1 MKRGRL
7 KRHIR
12 LIQAVLVAVC
22 LPALMLADSV
32 PIPLITASLVGL
44 AIAAGIGLLA
54 TGEPVVRTPVD
65 GALALLL
72 TATAVNWAITTD
84 RALTLP
90 HVTKTVAGVAAA
102 YAVAGILREKGWFRL
117 AAWGICLLG
126 LALVPFVLFG
136 TNWTGTSKLSW
147 IPYTITREL
156 ASRFQV
162 LARPEEYDGFNI
174 NLAGGA
180 LAMLLPIVLAHT
192 LFHRNWLVK
201 AVTAVESALIGG
213 LLLFTQ
219 SRGALAALLASM
231 GAMLVARNWRW
242 IIVVALVAAGGY
254 VVLEETDLLARAST
268 VDLEADFDSALNSA
282 AGRVELWSRGI
293 YMAQDFPLTGVGL
306 GITGAVLPLR
316 YPLFRISAAARI
328 EHLHSLYFSTV
339 AEMGVPG
346 LVTMLA
352 TLGGLLVHTAQRS
365 TDSSQRSATATLL
378 LGLLGMQVVV
388 LVHGVTDT
396 IFYAPKAYV
405 LAWALYGVAL
415 AAETRR

>member
-1 MKRGRL
+1 
-7 KRHIR
+7 
-12 LIQAVLVAVC
+12 
-22 LPALMLADSV
+22 
-32 PIPLITASLVGL
+32 
-44 AIAAGIGLLA
+44 
-54 TGEPVVRTPVD
+54 
-65 GALALLL
+65 
-72 TATAVNWAITTD
+72 
-84 RALTLP
+84 
-90 HVTKTVAGVAAA
+90 
-102 YAVAGILREKGWFRL
+102 
-117 AAWGICLLG
+117 
-126 LALVPFVLFG
+126 
-136 TNWTGTSKLSW
+136 
-147 IPYTITREL
+147 
-156 ASRFQV
+156 
-162 LARPEEYDGFNI
+162 
-174 NLAGGA
+174 
-180 LAMLLPIVLAHT
+180 MLLPIVLAHT